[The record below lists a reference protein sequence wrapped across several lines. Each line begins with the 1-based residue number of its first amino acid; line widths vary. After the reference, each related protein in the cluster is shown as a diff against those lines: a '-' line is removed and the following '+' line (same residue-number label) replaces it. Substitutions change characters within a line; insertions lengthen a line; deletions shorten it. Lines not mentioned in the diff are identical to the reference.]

1 MATENAPRHVVVMG
15 VSGSGKST
23 VAGMLRERTGW
34 SFAEADEFHPQA
46 NIDKMTAGTPL
57 TDEDRLPWLKALAA
71 WMAEQGREGRSSII
85 TCSALKRSYR
95 DLLREAGVVT
105 FAHLDG
111 TEDVLSGRMSGRSGH
126 FMPPSLLRSQLDTL
140 EALEEDE
147 HGLVLD
153 IRRPPEELTAEILA
167 RLGVS
172 PDTPSAG

>member
-1 MATENAPRHVVVMG
+1 MATENGPRHVVVMG

-34 SFAEADEFHPQA
+34 EFAEADDCHPQA
-46 NIDKMTAGTPL
+46 NIDKMAAGTPL

-71 WMAEQGREGRSSII
+71 WMAERGRGGRSSII

-95 DLLREAGVVT
+95 DLLREAGDVT

-126 FMPPSLLRSQLDTL
+126 FMPSSLLRSQLDTL
-140 EALEEDE
+140 EALGRDE
-147 HGLVLD
+147 RGLVLD
-153 IRRPPEELTAEILA
+153 VRRSPEDITEEILRHLDLA
-167 RLGVS
+167 PGES
-172 PDTPSAG
+172 TAD